1 DAVEEFSFQ
10 TESFSAAF
18 GKRAGSTLNL
28 VTRSGSNEI
37 HGSAFEFLRNDVLDA
52 RNFFN
57 SNQTDPVTG
66 AVIPGT
72 ARPEYRRNQFG
83 GYIGGPIIKNKMF
96 VFGGYEALRERKGLT
111 SVDTVPTPLMLQG
124 NFSELLDPAN
134 PYGVTPI
141 IDPLTCSA
149 PPSGAGCKAFPGNII
164 P

>member
-1 DAVEEFSFQ
+1 
-10 TESFSAAF
+10 
-18 GKRAGSTLNL
+18 
-28 VTRSGSNEI
+28 
-37 HGSAFEFLRNDVLDA
+37 
-52 RNFFN
+52 
-57 SNQTDPVTG
+57 
-66 AVIPGT
+66 
-72 ARPEYRRNQFG
+72 
-83 GYIGGPIIKNKMF
+83 MF

-164 P
+164 PVANMNPVSRKLLALYPDPNQPGLASNYLINPNNTTNNDQGTVKIDHNNGLEAEVLEGLREGEQVLLHPGDKIKDGVAIVSRKEQ